1 MNKYVEMKE
10 RHQKEVSA
18 FPMQFAFS
26 NKQFEEGMKALGL
39 EPYETD
45 KIYRLG
51 ETGGFYRRTDADSLN
66 ELFNR
71 HDAERTK
78 AIEEDTD
85 GTGYIKDMFYYELGN
100 HEYCITM
107 DVEDT
112 FTALGLSAD
121 EVMSSP
127 AMKAGFKAARKQ
139 YIEDC
144 M

>member
-1 MNKYVEMKE
+1 MNKYIEMKE
-10 RHQKEVSA
+10 RHQKEVNA

-26 NKQFEEGMKALGL
+26 KAQFEEGMKRLGL
-39 EPYETD
+39 EPHETD

-51 ETGGFYRRTDADSLN
+51 DSGGFYRRTDSDALR
-66 ELFNR
+66 ELFDR
-71 HDAERTK
+71 HEAERTK
-78 AIEEDTD
+78 AIDEDTD
-85 GTGYIKDMFYYELGN
+85 GTGYINDMFYYELGN

-112 FTALGLSAD
+112 FAALGLSAD

-127 AMKAGFKAARKQ
+127 ALKAGFKAARKQ